1 MVDKLGPLSQV
12 MLRLQQA
19 RGGVTGAKA
28 APPPDARAAKGQ
40 GAAVGPAKLPVR
52 ERVLQRLAAV
62 DPDDPKRR
70 QRAFRAF
77 VEVRLLDTFGEQLG
91 NDAGFQQLVDDV
103 SQVMQGDE
111 GLRGEIAEAVEM
123 LLAPA
128 D

>member
-28 APPPDARAAKGQ
+28 APPPDARAAAGH
-40 GAAVGPAKLPVR
+40 GGPVAQTKLPVR

-123 LLAPA
+123 LLA
-128 D
+128 